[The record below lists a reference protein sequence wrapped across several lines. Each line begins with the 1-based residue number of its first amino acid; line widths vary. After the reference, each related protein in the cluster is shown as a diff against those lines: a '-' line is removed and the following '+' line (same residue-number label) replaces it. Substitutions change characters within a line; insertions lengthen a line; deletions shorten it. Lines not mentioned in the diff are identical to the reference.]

1 MGNIITGP
9 KTQKK
14 IENLEVLVGR
24 PSSRVGYKIL
34 LDCQNHAF
42 ASRGRASPF
51 PLIQELEKTDD
62 VLHNF
67 RNLKKKG
74 NFCSKRCQFL
84 TSYENLNG
92 LGF

>member
-24 PSSRVGYKIL
+24 PSHGLGTGSYWTVRTMHLHPEVEQVPSLRSRNWK
-34 LDCQNHAF
+34 
-42 ASRGRASPF
+42 
-51 PLIQELEKTDD
+51 KTDN

-67 RNLKKKG
+67 RN
-74 NFCSKRCQFL
+74 
-84 TSYENLNG
+84 
-92 LGF
+92 